1 MITPPIDALN
11 QINAMMIDMA
21 NNPIQNMDN
30 IRHTLVEAKHEIQN
44 LRHHIESMSTVRPT
58 STDMSILQDKSAEMV
73 KIWKHASRNLSINNT
88 WIEGKDE

>member
-11 QINAMMIDMA
+11 QINAMMIDMT
-21 NNPIQNMDN
+21 NNPIQNMDK

-58 STDMSILQDKSAEMV
+58 STEMINLQDKGNELSRM
-73 KIWKHASRNLSINNT
+73 WKHANKNLSIKNI
-88 WIEGKDE
+88 WSEGKDE

>member
-21 NNPIQNMDN
+21 NNPIQNMDK

-73 KIWKHASRNLSINNT
+73 KIWKHASRNLSINSN